1 MFCSNCGE
9 NFPEDARFCKH
20 CGAAVQPDSDND
32 TTQGK
37 LLTRTPTL
45 SPREQVLDT
54 RLAWLVIAGG
64 VIVAAGSLMPWVS
77 VTTILGS
84 INRSAWQL
92 GSGLSDDGTGPLL
105 LIFGLLLASVGWA
118 MLGGR
123 ARWFGHKR
131 TGIVIEV
138 ILLLILIL
146 IFKPLIDFANQGGT
160 KYAVGSIGIGY
171 WISGVGTVVAL
182 VGSIKFPKV
191 SSAESGEATEVSQWC
206 DNCEKEFDG
215 NVEFCPECG
224 GKAQAERGETAMKTK
239 IVIAALTVLAL
250 AAATG
255 FGIAEDKLG
264 VVQPQLTNARITINS
279 DAAQLKNDAA
289 QLKSDQTQ
297 LTHDNSVISAANEI
311 PPGGYGAFQTSMIS
325 SLVSKGDTPAGS
337 SLNCV
342 LPTSWTAGETF
353 SCDAF
358 NSAGSHTGI
367 ANITVESPSP
377 NGSTAW
383 QYTWS
388 AGP

>member
-1 MFCSNCGE
+1 
-9 NFPEDARFCKH
+9 
-20 CGAAVQPDSDND
+20 
-32 TTQGK
+32 
-37 LLTRTPTL
+37 
-45 SPREQVLDT
+45 
-54 RLAWLVIAGG
+54 
-64 VIVAAGSLMPWVS
+64 
-77 VTTILGS
+77 
-84 INRSAWQL
+84 
-92 GSGLSDDGTGPLL
+92 
-105 LIFGLLLASVGWA
+105 

-224 GKAQAERGETAMKTK
+224 AKAQVERGETGMKTK

-279 DAAQLKNDAA
+279 DAAQLK
-289 QLKSDQTQ
+289 SDQTQ

-311 PPGGYGAFQTSMIS
+311 PPGGYGAFQTSLIS
-325 SLVSKGDTPAGS
+325 NLVRKGDTPAGS
-337 SLNCV
+337 SVDCV

-358 NSAGSHTGI
+358 NSAGSHTGRVD
-367 ANITVESPSP
+367 ITVESP
-377 NGSTAW
+377 NQNQNIAW
-383 QYTWS
+383 EFTWY